1 MLRDAERTFLNVARP
16 ARGHNCLANGSKG
29 PLNGSPLQ
37 IKVQMLRDRHLVL
50 REPWLVMGGWFEEAQ
65 MFEGAHTHI
74 HTYCRWK
81 ELASQRNGHL
91 HIEEHSL
98 SRGLGTCFKNVVKIE
113 SRAKCHFQNRVI
125 H

>member
-1 MLRDAERTFLNVARP
+1 MQITDRPLKKVLRDAESICFYVARP

-65 MFEGAHTHI
+65 MSPQGVENT
-74 HTYCRWK
+74 TRT
-81 ELASQRNGHL
+81 LTL
-91 HIEEHSL
+91 
-98 SRGLGTCFKNVVKIE
+98 
-113 SRAKCHFQNRVI
+113 
-125 H
+125 